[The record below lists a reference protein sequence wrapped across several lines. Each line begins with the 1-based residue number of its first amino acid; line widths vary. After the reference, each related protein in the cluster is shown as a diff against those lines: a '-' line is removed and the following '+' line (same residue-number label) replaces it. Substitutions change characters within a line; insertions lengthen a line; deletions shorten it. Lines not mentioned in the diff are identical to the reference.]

1 MSANEKVSNA
11 VIEKRVRIACY
22 FALLAL
28 ALMLWSLIHPAPIAV
43 VVAMSVGQAIGTLS
57 MLFFLYAIVADLRR
71 SYVRVE
77 DVGAAKAS
85 QERQPPEAGGE

>member
-1 MSANEKVSNA
+1 MSADKKASDA

-28 ALMLWSLIHPAPIAV
+28 ALMLWSLIQPAPIAV
-43 VVAMSVGQAIGTLS
+43 VVAMSVGQGIGTLS

-71 SYVRVE
+71 SYVRVR
-77 DVGAAKAS
+77 DVAAAETS
-85 QERQPPEAGGE
+85 EAPKDDEAA